1 MSAAGAVAGAKPAE
15 QQGEALQ
22 LFGQSL
28 VLAVRRREPNSHC
41 CWWFFPCPSSCVLG
55 VSSGV
60 KSCWLSQWLVGST
73 EKPVLTP
80 QGCRDF
86 LARTET
92 TSLGRLFGSTML
104 SHIHASKVRRRKLE
118 DVQGCPVV
126 CGSMSCSRMGLGL
139 RKAQSDPCPLLSD
152 LCCPAV
158 CRGCRSWQQ

>member
-22 LFGQSL
+22 LFEQSL

-41 CWWFFPCPSSCVLG
+41 CWWFFPCPSGCVLG

-104 SHIHASKVRRRKLE
+104 SHIHTSEEEKAG
-118 DVQGCPVV
+118 GCA
-126 CGSMSCSRMGLGL
+126 GMSCGVWIHVL
-139 RKAQSDPCPLLSD
+139 
-152 LCCPAV
+152 
-158 CRGCRSWQQ
+158 QQDGAGTEESPE